1 MKRLKPWS
9 VLLLFVML
17 GWGLR
22 APAQTPADVRLG
34 ELLNSG
40 ELFQLRD
47 EYPRLRD
54 SVSIRMLDLL
64 ACSQLGVG
72 FNRPEEAAP
81 ALDSLLRFHQE
92 ELGAEATF
100 SMASL
105 RAMNLLNLG
114 LYAAAGAAAGDL
126 VRALEQSLPFESY
139 FGLVFVERIGKALAD
154 VPAPGLERPDRT
166 VTVPLKYEAVGR
178 GHHYSMPV
186 EVNGHVHDFIFDT
199 GCSFG
204 CFVSERY
211 AEEVGLKVVADSIPV
226 SGMTVGFVKL
236 ATADSLRVGELV
248 YRHPY
253 FLVAPP
259 DPEVDAEFAFDGVI
273 GCDLL
278 RAVGEV
284 VVDNETGVFRF
295 PAEPS
300 EGEPDMYLSGNIPR
314 VRIEYAGSPLELI
327 FDTGNVK
334 SDLDGGFAQRFPEAV
349 AGLARH
355 ETRHGGFGGIGEFE
369 AVTLPEFRFRAAGRD
384 VVLHDTEVLCN
395 EAEDGSL
402 LSAGSLGADFVRSF
416 RQLTINYRRMFI
428 RGR

>member
-1 MKRLKPWS
+1 MKLLKQGRA
-9 VLLLFVML
+9 LLLLMTL
-17 GWGLR
+17 GWGLH
-22 APAQTPADVRLG
+22 APAQTPADQRLG

-40 ELFQLRD
+40 DLFQLRD
-47 EYPRLRD
+47 EYPRLKD
-54 SVSIRMLDLL
+54 SVGIRMLDLL
-64 ACSQLGVG
+64 ARSQLGVG
-72 FNRPEEAAP
+72 FNRPDEAAP

-126 VRALEQSLPFESY
+126 VRILEQSLPFESY

-154 VPAPGLERPDRT
+154 VPAPCLECPDHT
-166 VTVPLKYEAVGR
+166 VTVPLKYDAVGR
-178 GHHYSMPV
+178 GHHYYLPV
-186 EVNGHVHDFIFDT
+186 EVNGHAHDFIFDT

-204 CFVSERY
+204 CFVSEDY
-211 AEEVGLKVVADSIPV
+211 AQEVGLKVVADSIPV

-236 ATADSLRVGELV
+236 ATADSLRIGEMV
-248 YRHPY
+248 YHHPY

-284 VVDNETGVFRF
+284 VVDNGAGVFRF
-295 PAEPS
+295 PVEPS
-300 EGEPDMYLSGNIPR
+300 DGEPNMYLSGNIPR
-314 VRIEYAGSPLELI
+314 VRIEYAGSPFELI

-334 SDLDGGFAQRFPEAV
+334 SSLDSGFAQRFPEAV

-355 ETRHGGFGGIGEFE
+355 KTRHGGFGGIEEFE
-369 AVTLPEFRFRAAGRD
+369 VVTLPEFRFQAAGCD
-384 VVLHDTEVLCN
+384 VVLHNTEVLCN
-395 EAEDGSL
+395 EAEGGSL
-402 LSAGSLGADFVRSF
+402 LTVGSLGADFVRSF
-416 RQLTINYRRMFI
+416 RRLTINYRRMFLH
-428 RGR
+428 GE

>member
-47 EYPRLRD
+47 EYPRLKD

-64 ACSQLGVG
+64 ARSQLGVG

-126 VRALEQSLPFESY
+126 VRVLKQSLPFESY

-186 EVNGHVHDFIFDT
+186 EVNGHVRDFIFDT

-211 AEEVGLKVVADSIPV
+211 AEEVGLKVVAASWSAAIPTFW
-226 SGMTVGFVKL
+226 SHRPTRRSMP
-236 ATADSLRVGELV
+236 SLRSTALSAATCSGPSG
-248 YRHPY
+248 RSSSTTRR
-253 FLVAPP
+253 ACS
-259 DPEVDAEFAFDGVI
+259 AS
-273 GCDLL
+273 L
-278 RAVGEV
+278 RS
-284 VVDNETGVFRF
+284 R
-295 PAEPS
+295 PK
-300 EGEPDMYLSGNIPR
+300 
-314 VRIEYAGSPLELI
+314 GSP
-327 FDTGNVK
+327 TC
-334 SDLDGGFAQRFPEAV
+334 
-349 AGLARH
+349 
-355 ETRHGGFGGIGEFE
+355 T
-369 AVTLPEFRFRAAGRD
+369 FRATSRACG
-384 VVLHDTEVLCN
+384 LN
-395 EAEDGSL
+395 MPA
-402 LSAGSLGADFVRSF
+402 APW
-416 RQLTINYRRMFI
+416 N
-428 RGR
+428 